1 MRLCV
6 LTLFLCLRS
15 ARADRISIHFERPG
29 KSLDITGENMADVL
43 LLVDA
48 LSSPP
53 ARERERDLRPYEED
67 RWVPK
72 EDDPYE
78 NEFPDESWW
87 RGDDVATIPPE
98 SDEIVASRSAA
109 EANKIFHILH
119 TLRGTLRA
127 EEQPEESSAWKS
139 LFHFLY

>member
-1 MRLCV
+1 
-6 LTLFLCLRS
+6 
-15 ARADRISIHFERPG
+15 
-29 KSLDITGENMADVL
+29 MADVL

-78 NEFPDESWW
+78 NEFPDDWRW

-109 EANKIFHILH
+109 EANKMV
-119 TLRGTLRA
+119 LRGTLRA